1 MNCDRANEA
10 TRDDRG
16 AKTVE
21 LPRPE
26 PRPRPSGWHDE
37 AGLTVH
43 TATGF
48 QIEDIN
54 ECTDA
59 ELAEI
64 ESFAADVVS
73 LCQWRRREVAISRVR
88 WSPGPGGEAA

>member
-1 MNCDRANEA
+1 MSPTREA
-10 TRDDRG
+10 RD

-21 LPRPE
+21 LPRPAS
-26 PRPRPSGWHDE
+26 RPRPSGWHDE

-48 QIEDIN
+48 QIDDIASL
-54 ECTDA
+54 EDA
-59 ELAEI
+59 ELAET
-64 ESFAADVVS
+64 EAFAADVVS

-88 WSPGPGGEAA
+88 WTPPGGGEAA